1 MARWVFAVLAV
12 VLAVAAG
19 FVLLAFQ
26 RELARARA
34 AAHQGSMIADT
45 EAGPVE
51 YAESGQGYPVLS
63 IHGAGGGFDQ
73 GLTLAHDLIGEGFHI
88 IAPSRFGYL
97 RTPIAKDGSPPAQ
110 ADVHDAL
117 LAELN
122 ITRAVIV
129 GVSAGARSAVELAIR
144 HPARVAAL
152 VLIVPGTYSPTSPV
166 SITAGRGNEFA
177 FWAVNNGGDFAW
189 WAAEKIRPSILI
201 RFVGVR
207 PELIATA
214 SAASR
219 ERVMGIVKS
228 MEPLSARFPGIN
240 LDSQADLHALP
251 LQSIKVPTLVVSAR
265 DDLFNTLPA
274 ARYLAGRIPGAKLI
288 VYEEGGHLLVGHEQ
302 QVKTEVGKFI
312 AATIANSS
320 S

>member
-1 MARWVFAVLAV
+1 MPPENRYLGHFHDSFVKARFGGKNQARPLSERDLLAPRLKRKPRHAKAPNGPAPETGLLALGKVERRRHGQLIGIKLRSPACMATSNRGSFVMTRWFFAVLAL
-12 VLAVAAG
+12 VLAVGAG

-189 WAAEKIRPSILI
+189 WA
-201 RFVGVR
+201 
-207 PELIATA
+207 
-214 SAASR
+214 
-219 ERVMGIVKS
+219 
-228 MEPLSARFPGIN
+228 
-240 LDSQADLHALP
+240 
-251 LQSIKVPTLVVSAR
+251 
-265 DDLFNTLPA
+265 
-274 ARYLAGRIPGAKLI
+274 
-288 VYEEGGHLLVGHEQ
+288 
-302 QVKTEVGKFI
+302 
-312 AATIANSS
+312 
-320 S
+320 